1 MHQVANQQVYNKGG
15 KFVSKANDAYESL
28 KDLNEESDT
37 LYEVLQG
44 VFGKNFPVPEKI
56 ETSVQQR
63 YANTRYALQEQFIE
77 DMFPVDIKFRLTI
90 DCEVKQNG
98 FRETLLRTML
108 RQNRPLMINK
118 QLTFFIDE
126 NEVGE
131 KGLDYQVYWKVRN
144 RGEEAIKRNQLR
156 GEVTKGK
163 SEKTERTSFKGGH
176 YVECYIIHNGVCVAR
191 NSINV
196 PIDYVHYEFVGRYI
210 FHNL

>member
-1 MHQVANQQVYNKGG
+1 
-15 KFVSKANDAYESL
+15 
-28 KDLNEESDT
+28 
-37 LYEVLQG
+37 
-44 VFGKNFPVPEKI
+44 
-56 ETSVQQR
+56 
-63 YANTRYALQEQFIE
+63 
-77 DMFPVDIKFRLTI
+77 MFPVDIKFRLTI